1 MKTLILMRHAKSDWS
16 QDELSDFGRPLNK
29 RGRRAASVMAAY
41 LSRQGLV
48 PDYALVSS
56 SVRTRETWERMSG
69 DFSAA
74 PPPHDLRRDLY
85 LARPRT
91 ILEAIN
97 SLSEMYK
104 RVLVLA
110 HNPGIEQCAGLLAA
124 PEQNSAGEAA
134 LASLRAKFPTA
145 GAAIFRLPDT
155 PWAEIRFGTGELL
168 EFAAPSRL
176 VS

>member
-29 RGRRAASVMAAY
+29 RGRRAASAMAAH
-41 LSRQGLV
+41 LSGQGFV

-56 SVRTRETWERMSG
+56 SVRTRETWELMCEELG
-69 DFSAA
+69 AAA
-74 PPPHDLRRDLY
+74 PPHELRRDLY

-97 SLSEMYK
+97 GISEEHASA
-104 RVLVLA
+104 VILA
-110 HNPGIEQCAGLLAA
+110 HNPGIEQCAVLLAA
-124 PEQNSAGEAA
+124 ADQDSAGEAA
-134 LASLRAKFPTA
+134 LSSLRAKFPTG
-145 GAAIFRLPDT
+145 GAAIFRLADT
-155 PWAEIRFGTGELL
+155 PWAEVRFGSGKLL

-176 VS
+176 VD